1 MRSGYFKERYGD
13 LIVLTDSAAVKAW
26 TAALLAALVLAPLV
40 LGSFVLAHLTI
51 ILFTLVGVL
60 GLTVLTGFTGLIS
73 LGHVGFLT
81 LGAYA
86 YAIGV
91 TRLGL
96 PPELALLLS
105 AVVPALFGLI
115 VGIPSLRLH
124 GLYLAITTLA
134 FSHIVSAAI
143 LAGGKFTGAGR
154 GIMIQR
160 PTMLGVDLSGDRSFY
175 WFCLLVCV
183 LAMLVTMNVRRSY
196 VGRALVA
203 IRDNDI
209 AARTMGIDLVSFKL
223 LAFLISAALTG
234 VAGALMG
241 MYMSIVSVEGF
252 PFLLSIEALAIV
264 IVGGLGS
271 VLGAVF
277 GTVFIVSMPELVNGL
292 VSTFGGRLQEL
303 MTTSAH
309 EIKSVLYGL
318 TIIGFLRFDPRGLQ
332 GIWND
337 VRHAWSHW
345 PLRY

>member
-51 ILFTLVGVL
+51 ILFTLVGAL

-318 TIIGFLRFDPRGLQ
+318 AIIGFLRFDPRGLQ